1 MNLGLLYYLIC
12 IVGNLNGLLVGFN
25 AVVIILTVIS
35 GVFYCGMY
43 DVDSGS
49 DLKLRELA
57 KKTFK
62 VTSVLTLAFTLVLTF
77 LPIKKDMLIMSGLVI
92 GQKGAS
98 KVIEEAGEFL
108 PQIKTIIKKELD
120 SLTKEKE

>member
-12 IVGNLNGLLVGFN
+12 ISESIQDVLAGYNFL
-25 AVVIILTVIS
+25 AIILFVIS
-35 GVFYCGMY
+35 TVVYVVTY
-43 DVDSGS
+43 DTTNSK
-49 DLKLRELA
+49 DLELRVLA

-62 VTSVLTLAFTLVLTF
+62 MSLVATVIMSSVLTVL
-77 LPIKKDMLIMSGLVI
+77 PAKKDMLIMSGLVI